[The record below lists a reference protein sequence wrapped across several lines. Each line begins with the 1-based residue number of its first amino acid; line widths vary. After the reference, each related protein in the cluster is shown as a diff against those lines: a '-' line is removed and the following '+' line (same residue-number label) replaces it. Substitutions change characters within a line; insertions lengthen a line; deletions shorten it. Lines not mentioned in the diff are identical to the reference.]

1 MPMYVCMYVYM
12 YIVCMQA
19 LYVWYVCM
27 YSMYVHVY
35 LVCVCIYFLSTHI
48 VYVCMYV
55 LLCMATSGTGT
66 SSTSAG
72 NVNGGQLLRRANKT
86 KLDKGK
92 VA

>member
-1 MPMYVCMYVYM
+1 MCMHLFFEYAYCVCM
-12 YIVCMQA
+12 
-19 LYVWYVCM
+19 
-27 YSMYVHVY
+27 
-35 LVCVCIYFLSTHI
+35 
-48 VYVCMYV
+48 YVCMYV